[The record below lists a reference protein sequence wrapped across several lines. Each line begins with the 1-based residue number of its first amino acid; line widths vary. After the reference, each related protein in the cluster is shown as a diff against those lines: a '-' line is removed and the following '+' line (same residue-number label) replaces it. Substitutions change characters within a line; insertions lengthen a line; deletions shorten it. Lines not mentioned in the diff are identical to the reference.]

1 MKLTGTT
8 SAGRLLLLLALT
20 AATAFLNR
28 WDGGEGYQSIFLR
41 RGYPVYIW
49 DGPQVGRADWGCTEH
64 AYKPGIGRDQGNFTA
79 WRFGAKYPNWF
90 PGVQFPTTNAEAW
103 NQASRARYVE
113 YDTVENAQISARGA
127 AGRRKWRVG

>member
-1 MKLTGTT
+1 VRWHG
-8 SAGRLLLLLALT
+8 A

-64 AYKPGIGRDQGNFTA
+64 TYKPGISRDQGNFTILQGCSA
-79 WRFGAKYPNWF
+79 SIFNRSKLVMMPTGSLPC
-90 PGVQFPTTNAEAW
+90 VTTN
-103 NQASRARYVE
+103 R
-113 YDTVENAQISARGA
+113 
-127 AGRRKWRVG
+127 